1 MRKILTTLSICFGMT
16 ILGSYAQADQNI
28 REQAIQTVYK
38 IQSGPRFCSAVVI
51 DMEVF
56 KNTILLTAAHC
67 IEPSKP
73 SGFLLDSK
81 GNTIT
86 EYKVVKISSDTDLA
100 AIVVPDKNFHPKK
113 SKIAETLVAQ
123 EGDEVYAV
131 GYTYGQ
137 TRTTT
142 LGILNETVTLMTPLG
157 NMESF
162 NMASPNID
170 VGNSGGGLFQ
180 KNGDNYELIGIA
192 SMKGPSVFTSMFVTL
207 DNIKKFIKGE

>member
-1 MRKILTTLSICFGMT
+1 MNKILTILSICFGMT
-16 ILGSYAQADQNI
+16 FLGTYAQADQNL

-38 IQSGPRFCSAVVI
+38 FQSGPRFCSAVVI
-51 DMEVF
+51 DLPIETTV
-56 KNTILLTAAHC
+56 LLTAAHC

-73 SGFLLDSK
+73 SGVLLNS
-81 GNTIT
+81 NNSALT
-86 EYKVVKISSDTDLA
+86 EYKVLKVSTTSDLA
-100 AIVVPDKNFHPKK
+100 VIGIPDKNFK
-113 SKIAETLVAQ
+113 SKKAKIANDVVAL

-142 LGILNETVTLMTPLG
+142 LGLLNETTQVLTPLG

-162 NMASPNID
+162 SMASPNID

-180 KNGDNYELIGIA
+180 RNGDNYELIGIA
-192 SMKGPSVFTSMFVTL
+192 SMKGPSVFTNMFVTL
-207 DNIKKFIKGE
+207 DNIKKFLQGE